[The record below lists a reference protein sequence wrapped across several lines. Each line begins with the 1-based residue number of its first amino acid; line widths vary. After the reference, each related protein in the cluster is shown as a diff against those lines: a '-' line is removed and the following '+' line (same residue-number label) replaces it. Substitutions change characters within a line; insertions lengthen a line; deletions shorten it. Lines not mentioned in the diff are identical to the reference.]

1 MKDII
6 SPSAIIDN
14 DDNDEDEQEYIDG
27 INEHDRFQ
35 GQQFKQKWRFNNFH
49 QDFHFSQLC
58 ELKNGHS
65 EGLSFKGKTLQH

>member
-14 DDNDEDEQEYIDG
+14 DDNDNAKDEQEYIDG

-35 GQQFKQKWRFNNFH
+35 GQQFKQK
-49 QDFHFSQLC
+49 
-58 ELKNGHS
+58 
-65 EGLSFKGKTLQH
+65 